1 MATPARLD
9 AWLAQLLDC
18 RHLSELEM
26 KVLCEHVR
34 LLLLEESNIQPV
46 AAPVTVCGDIHGQF
60 WDLRELLRRGG
71 MVPETSYVFMVCTPW
86 IWTAQVAELSQQGDF
101 VDRGYY
107 SLETISLLL
116 VLKAR
121 CAYVPLRSK
130 LF

>member
-1 MATPARLD
+1 MRARAAAFARRIEHPAGGGASHSVRRYPRAILGSTRASTKGWDGSRDKLCVYGVYTVDLD
-9 AWLAQLLDC
+9 GA
-18 RHLSELEM
+18 
-26 KVLCEHVR
+26 
-34 LLLLEESNIQPV
+34 
-46 AAPVTVCGDIHGQF
+46 
-60 WDLRELLRRGG
+60 
-71 MVPETSYVFMVCTPW
+71 
-86 IWTAQVAELSQQGDF
+86 VAELSQQGDF